1 MVTYSAKEIV
11 MTVRVYSGSVLIE
24 ERMFKNIK
32 AALKYAD
39 WAQDEGFKV
48 RVNES

>member
-1 MVTYSAKEIV
+1 

-24 ERMFKNIK
+24 ERLFKSVK

-48 RVNES
+48 RIDE